1 MLCEIWRA
9 ACVAAA
15 CLSCVRG
22 ALQEQIVLQCDR
34 GPRQPVTSQHACL
47 LCSVGDGVNVSL
59 ELKPEEGSPLFVW
72 LLSIAEAGDEG
83 RSKLP
88 WNDFWYQD
96 GEDQRWRRFIQEA
109 CVSFDGA
116 PKMENW
122 FWEKGVCRTSC
133 RPLQAPLDVVV
144 TTASV
149 PCTR

>member
-1 MLCEIWRA
+1 
-9 ACVAAA
+9 
-15 CLSCVRG
+15 
-22 ALQEQIVLQCDR
+22 
-34 GPRQPVTSQHACL
+34 
-47 LCSVGDGVNVSL
+47 VSL

-133 RPLQAPLDVVV
+133 RPLQAP
-144 TTASV
+144 
-149 PCTR
+149 P